1 MACPRAGAPH
11 RAIPLAWRAA
21 RARMT
26 AGGDSAK
33 WERMASDKV
42 LEITDQN
49 FKSDVLESKVPV
61 LVDFW
66 AAWCAPCRAIAP
78 TVEALANEY
87 AGKVKVGK
95 CDIDSNQDVAQQFDV
110 RSIPTLLVFK
120 DGKVA
125 GQIVGAVPRARI
137 EDMVKKAL

>member
-1 MACPRAGAPH
+1 MFASFA
-11 RAIPLAWRAA
+11 
-21 RARMT
+21 MT
-26 AGGDSAK
+26 GQGDSAK
-33 WERMASDKV
+33 PRKTMASDKV
-42 LEITDQN
+42 LEITDLN

-78 TVEALANEY
+78 TVEAIATEY